1 MRLDLPYAPQLLMD
15 KENQTVGGVRAGV
28 SRSALSP
35 LRQRI
40 LNETNG
46 VAKLLLVKK
55 HSQMFNQGSAALQPG
70 NATLQSGT
78 TPVLQPAGSV
88 ALPPSPPRPRAIQ
101 PASPTRPTP
110 PTLSPLPPSPTQI
123 LTAQQ
128 QRVAQLRASLQQA
141 EQEMQELELRYARSS
156 GDSAPATVFNE
167 LAQRL
172 QRLSQ
177 QWLESSPLDG
187 GVFSDFSSRV
197 NRLGQ
202 RLLEHNNHPV
212 MLRTK
217 QSFASIRLALSQRL
231 ASGFSPDKVMMD
243 LRDTTDSMVDRGFS
257 IFNSLFNTAFQL
269 PTRRGRPPV
278 LPTEFDLGRG
288 EGADVNDTFAAAYDS
303 DDSDL
308 GEVVLYTD
316 HEHTRLFSN

>member
-1 MRLDLPYAPQLLMD
+1 MD
-15 KENQTVGGVRAGV
+15 KENQTEGGVRAGV
-28 SRSALSP
+28 SRTALSP

-55 HSQMFNQGSAALQPG
+55 HSQMFNQSNAVLQPGTTPLLQPAGSAALQPTG
-70 NATLQSGT
+70 SAVLLPATASAHPL
-78 TPVLQPAGSV
+78 
-88 ALPPSPPRPRAIQ
+88 SPPRQRAIK

-110 PTLSPLPPSPTQI
+110 PTLSPLPPSPTQL

-128 QRVAQLRASLQQA
+128 QRVAQLRASLRQA

-156 GDSAPATVFNE
+156 DDRAPATVFNE

-177 QWLESSPLDG
+177 QWLESTPLDG

-202 RLLEHNNHPV
+202 RLQEHNNHPV

-217 QSFASIRLALSQRL
+217 QSLASIRLALSQRL
-231 ASGFSPDKVMMD
+231 ASGFSPDKVMLD

-257 IFNSLFNTAFQL
+257 IFNSLFNTTFQL
-269 PTRRGRPPV
+269 PTRRGRQPV